1 LYIDN
6 IVARTDL
13 QMEAYGKEPNIPGKL
28 FEFLKEQWKGLMAL
42 RDKYGPIITPS
53 QLEEF

>member
-1 LYIDN
+1 
-6 IVARTDL
+6 
-13 QMEAYGKEPNIPGKL
+13 MEAYGKEPNIPGKL
-28 FEFLKEQWKGLMAL
+28 FEVLNEQWKDLKAL